1 MSARVC
7 AVIPYFQR
15 EPGILRRALE
25 AAFAQVHVPP
35 PRIVIVDDSSPVPA
49 EDEVGT
55 LPEAHRAHVTVMR
68 QPNGGPAAARN
79 RGLDAVPAG
88 IEYVAFLD
96 SDDQWLPQHLARA
109 CTTLDAGFDF
119 YFANYFDVDS
129 TVDGFT
135 ERGIL
140 GTARAH
146 PLATFADTYAYRED
160 LMLQILDQGAIETS
174 TVVFRRATL
183 GDLRFRVDFR
193 DAYEDLMFWLDVAQR
208 TQRIAFSTQPEVQ
221 YGRGIN
227 LFRSGTWGT
236 DASMKRVVAST
247 RFRSHARRHRPLNAA
262 QRAVVDAR
270 LAVNRRDFVSELLH
284 RLRARKPM
292 LWPHVRHMFRADPVA
307 LLTVLPEAL
316 RQVARRAGS
325 KKRGA

>member
-1 MSARVC
+1 MDARVC

-15 EPGILRRALE
+15 EPGILRRALT
-25 AAFAQVHVPP
+25 AAFAQQQAAPP
-35 PRIVIVDDSSPVPA
+35 HIVIVDDASPVPA
-49 EDEVGT
+49 EGEVAT
-55 LPEAHRAHVTVMR
+55 LPDAQRSQVTILR

-109 CTTLDAGFDF
+109 CATLDAGFDF

-129 TVDGFT
+129 KIDGFT

-146 PLATFADTYAYRED
+146 PLPHPTGTYAYRED

-174 TVVFRRATL
+174 TVVFRRAAL
-183 GDLRFRVDFR
+183 GDLRFRADFR
-193 DAYEDLMFWLDVAQR
+193 DAYEDLMFWLDVAER
-208 TQRIAFSTQPEVQ
+208 TQRIAFSAEPEVQ

-236 DASMKRVVAST
+236 DASLKRVVAST
-247 RFRSHARRHRPLNAA
+247 RFRSHARRHRQLNAA
-262 QRAVVDAR
+262 QRAVVASR
-270 LAVNRRDFVSELLH
+270 LVVNRRDFVSELLH
-284 RLRARKPM
+284 RVRARKPM

-307 LLTVLPEAL
+307 LLTLFPEAL
-316 RQVARRAGS
+316 RQVARRVYPREG
-325 KKRGA
+325 